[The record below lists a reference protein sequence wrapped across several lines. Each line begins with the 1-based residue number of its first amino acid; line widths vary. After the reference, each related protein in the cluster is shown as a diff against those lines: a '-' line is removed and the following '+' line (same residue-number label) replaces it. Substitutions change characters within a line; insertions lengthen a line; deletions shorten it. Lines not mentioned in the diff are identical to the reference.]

1 MFNTAEEVLK
11 NRELIKENIDKINE
25 TLSILEGNKN
35 TLLDVLRIYD
45 DRMNIKF
52 DKYVSPYIVNHV
64 K

>member
-1 MFNTAEEVLK
+1 
-11 NRELIKENIDKINE
+11 
-25 TLSILEGNKN
+25 LEGNKN